1 MFLSRMIRDCYFII
15 IKHRFRLEFR
25 LFDLL
30 MDTIENKEYK
40 QTFERYTGLFLLNNF
55 LFFIGNDRDTLL
67 TLIRPSRRKLQ
78 MRWFFDVSKV
88 KEWSFF

>member
-30 MDTIENKEYK
+30 MDTIENKEYN
-40 QTFERYTGLFLLNNF
+40 QTFERYTGLFSVNNF
-55 LFFIGNDRDTLL
+55 QFLIGNERERTLRL
-67 TLIRPSRRKLQ
+67 
-78 MRWFFDVSKV
+78 
-88 KEWSFF
+88 